1 MKRLVI
7 YTCIT
12 VAYDKLPDPQ
22 AVCPSADYVC
32 FTDQPQDAPS
42 GVWDYR
48 PITRSERTRA
58 LTSRWYKLHP
68 HELFPDYEYSLWID
82 GNVTV
87 AGSGLYD
94 RLVSMMTE
102 GVKAAG
108 LRHPDRDDIY
118 EEALRILHGRRETL
132 CRVLRTAGFLRREG
146 MPRHFGLYENN
157 VILRRS
163 SDPLVVSFDELWW
176 KMLCRFSGRDQLSH
190 TYCLWKTGLDYGLIL
205 PDGSNARNHPFF
217 DYTLHGPAYVKQK
230 TLEGRLR
237 DASTAFNEMIFKLWA
252 KLSGVVLG

>member
-12 VAYDKLPDPQ
+12 GGYDRLPDPR

-32 FTDQPQDAPS
+32 FTDHPS
-42 GVWDYR
+42 NARSAVWDYR
-48 PITRSERTRA
+48 PITRSERTSA

-87 AGSGLYD
+87 ADHGLYE
-94 RLVSMMTE
+94 RLGSMMTD

-108 LRHPDRDDIY
+108 LSHPDRDDIY

-132 CRVLRTAGFLRREG
+132 YRVLKTAGFLRSEG
-146 MPRHFGLYENN
+146 MPRHYGLYENN
-157 VILRRS
+157 VILRKS
-163 SDPLVVSFDELWW
+163 SDPQVVTFDELWW
-176 KMLCRFSGRDQLSH
+176 KMLCGFSGRDQLSH
-190 TYCLWKTGLDYGLIL
+190 TYCLWKTGLKYGLIL

-217 DYTLHGPAYVKQK
+217 DYTLHGPVYVKSRTFK
-230 TLEGRLR
+230 GRLR
-237 DASTAFNEMIFKLWA
+237 DASTAFNEMIFKLWG